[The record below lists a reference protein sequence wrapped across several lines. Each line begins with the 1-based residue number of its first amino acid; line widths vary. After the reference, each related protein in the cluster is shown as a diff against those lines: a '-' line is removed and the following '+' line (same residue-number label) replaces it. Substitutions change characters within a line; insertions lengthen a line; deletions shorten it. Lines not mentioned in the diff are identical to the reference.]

1 MAMSYVLSNLGVS
14 HVGVDEAHAA
24 EFPAVFVAVDGV
36 GADGVSGLV
45 HEGTVSGGHHV
56 SAQGWVDG
64 GAVLLIRNISTVVV
78 PVTPPCGVD
87 TPAVGTLPL
96 SGGVTHTV
104 QLVTGVVTVV
114 VSVTLPAG
122 VDTFGAI
129 GAFELVGGAGTGAVP
144 LVPVVPAVVVSVTDP
159 GGLDTQEVVT
169 LDLTGGA
176 LDLVAVDLVS
186 QIAAVVIT
194 VTLELL
200 GDTLAVL
207 TQELVGAGAVGGAS
221 NFVRFVSTV
230 SLSVTHPVSLDTAS
244 VFTGE
249 LIGFTGGGG
258 LSLGV
263 CPGFW
268 VHIFLG
274 VLLANFGFSTDGDC
288 HQQNETHFEHHDCRT
303 SD

>member
-1 MAMSYVLSNLGVS
+1 MSYVLSNLGVS

-45 HEGTVSGGHHV
+45 HEGTVSGCHHV

-64 GAVLLIRNISTVVV
+64 GAVLLIRNISTVVI
-78 PVTPPCGVD
+78 PVTSPCGVD

-144 LVPVVPAVVVSVTDP
+144 LVPVVP
-159 GGLDTQEVVT
+159 

-274 VLLANFGFSTDGDC
+274 VLLANFGFSTDA
-288 HQQNETHFEHHDCRT
+288 TATKRT
-303 SD
+303 RHTLNIMIAGQVPH